1 MSTKINTPLK
11 INQMLIPKGGKSHR
25 IAAWSITYDAIKN
38 LRSHLTG
45 EISNICLNVCKE
57 V

>member
-1 MSTKINTPLK
+1 MSTEINTPLK